1 MQEHRPRRRHQQ
13 VRPASADG
21 LRDSDTI
28 PDEPRAVVP
37 NVRAPH
43 HAELADDALVAGLA
57 VEDDDAATAFVRRF
71 QAKVFGLA
79 LAVTHDPALADD
91 VAQDAFLRAWRAA
104 PTYDSLRGSVSAWLL
119 TITRNAAID
128 AVRAR
133 RSVPADDDELDRL
146 LQATLGGEGS
156 NDATGESATTAVEA
170 GRVLARLRRLPPEQA
185 RAVVLA
191 VFGGCTAEEIA
202 RRDGV
207 PLGTAKTRIRTGLRR
222 LRQDSQAR
230 PPNRAQDDPRHGTEE
245 RGG

>member
-1 MQEHRPRRRHQQ
+1 MNEHRRRRRHQQ
-13 VRPASADG
+13 VRPSGPEG
-21 LRDSDTI
+21 LRETRAIPADHSD
-28 PDEPRAVVP
+28 VVP
-37 NVRAPH
+37 AVRAPH

-57 VEDDDAATAFVRRF
+57 VEDADAATAFVRRF

-91 VAQDAFLRAWRAA
+91 VAQESFLRAWRAA
-104 PTYDSLRGSVSAWLL
+104 STYDSLRGSVSAWLL

-146 LQATLGGEGS
+146 LQATLGGDGA

-191 VFGGCTAEEIA
+191 VFGGCTAEEIS

-222 LRQDSQAR
+222 LRQDAHAR
-230 PPNRAQDDPRHGTEE
+230 PPGREQEDPQHGTEE